1 MISKMISNVK
11 VPRSVFRI
19 IFIFV
24 SAWGQW
30 GGGGIPGVRVQ
41 MSGAVELLEDL
52 VICLSSNI
60 LQLPPS
66 LQDISA
72 MNYLQ
77 SFQSVR
83 SNCKMSRM

>member
-30 GGGGIPGVRVQ
+30 GGGGIPGVRVK

-60 LQLPPS
+60 LHLPR

-83 SNCKMSRM
+83 SNCKMRRM